1 MSGKTEIKVYLPSRL
16 VGQLDSRKQAGV
28 RSKFIKEAIEEKLSR
43 RMSAS
48 PYDFELI
55 HLMCTCRDLLNAQGL
70 TTFVDILQAI
80 INDIQ

>member
-43 RMSAS
+43 RASAS
-48 PYDFELI
+48 PFDFSFI
-55 HLMCTCRDLLNAQGL
+55 QLMCTCRDLLDAEGL
-70 TTFVDILQAI
+70 TTYVKILQAI
-80 INDIQ
+80 IDERL